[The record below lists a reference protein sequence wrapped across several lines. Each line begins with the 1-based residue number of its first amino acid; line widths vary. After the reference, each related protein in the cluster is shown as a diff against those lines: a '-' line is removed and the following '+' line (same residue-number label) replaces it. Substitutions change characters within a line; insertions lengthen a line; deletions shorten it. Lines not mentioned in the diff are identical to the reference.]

1 MIRYT
6 LKHLRYFTAAAEEG
20 SITGG
25 AERCNVS
32 QPSVSA
38 AVAHLEDVFGVQLFV
53 RHHAQG
59 LALTPAGRRLQ
70 MAAQALLLHAEDLM
84 QEAGSLADGLAGDLD
99 IGCFVTFAPIVLPG
113 LLRVLATEHPLIRIR
128 PHEDDLRALQ
138 DGLRDGR
145 FEVVLTFDL
154 NLEKDIAFE
163 SVVTVP
169 LYAALP
175 PDHRLA
181 GAQHLGL
188 GDLEG
193 EPLVLLALPDSRS
206 YFLSL
211 FTEAGFEPRIAYETR
226 SFEMVRG
233 LVANGY
239 GYGLLH
245 TRAPHDRT
253 LDGSLLAC
261 VPVIEPRREMHLG
274 IARLKD
280 SRSTRMSRAFVDVC
294 HEHLTDLLDAEARP
308 SRNPSDL
315 RQCGDDC
322 R

>member
-6 LKHLRYFTAAAEEG
+6 LRQLQYFVAAAETG
-20 SITGG
+20 SITAG
-25 AERCNVS
+25 AGLCNVS

-38 AVAHLEDVFGVQLFV
+38 AVAHLEEVFGVQLFV
-53 RHHAQG
+53 RRHAQG

-70 MAAQALLLHAEDLM
+70 KASRALLAQAGDLVE
-84 QEAGSLADGLAGDLD
+84 EAGGLAEGIAGDLD

-113 LLRVLATEHPLIRIR
+113 LIRVLKAEQPLIGIR

-138 DGLRDGR
+138 DGLRNGR
-145 FEVVLTFDL
+145 FEVALTFDL
-154 NLEKDIAFE
+154 NLEKDVGFE
-163 SVVTVP
+163 PLVAVP

-175 PDHRLA
+175 ADHRLA
-181 GAQHLGL
+181 DRPSLEL
-188 GDLEG
+188 GDLAG

-211 FTEAGFEPRIAYETR
+211 FDEAGFEPRIAYETR

-245 TRAPHDRT
+245 SRAPHDRT
-253 LDGSLLAC
+253 LDGSPLAC
-261 VPVIEPRREMHLG
+261 VPLTRPGRVMKMGL
-274 IARLKD
+274 ARLKD
-280 SRSTRMSRAFVDVC
+280 SRPTRMSRAFADVC
-294 HEHLTDLLDAEARP
+294 RQHLADLLDDG
-308 SRNPSDL
+308 SRSPAPDL
-315 RQCGDDC
+315 QR
-322 R
+322 